1 MSILWCAIAR
11 MLKSRPPSYSDSLLY
26 LPDSTDTFY
35 IESPSSKP
43 YKAPILKVPS
53 ISSVITETP
62 ISNSVAEGLIVGER
76 SSPTETNYHY
86 TSCEKWYNRLIGFGF
101 HITLIS
107 LFETVFFFLFV
118 SQTEDTALQNTV
130 ENYIRSTLTSCNQ
143 WTPNTTQYV
152 EDILSLIINT
162 TQVNTEGS
170 LARTNRVLFNHSL
183 QIQSWMYMTGLL
195 SAILISTCI
204 GQKAKLRLAWRR
216 ILIDN
221 LCMVALLGLYE
232 WTFFKTI
239 IYNYE
244 NLSMPELN
252 QHIVQQLQDSCG
264 LLVDRI

>member
-1 MSILWCAIAR
+1 

-26 LPDSTDTFY
+26 LPESANTLY
-35 IESPSSKP
+35 IEAPSSPK
-43 YKAPILKVPS
+43 S
-53 ISSVITETP
+53 IVVVNQT
-62 ISNSVAEGLIVGER
+62 NH
-76 SSPTETNYHY
+76 TNYHY
-86 TSCEKWYNRLIGFGF
+86 TPCEKWYNRLIGFGF

-264 LLVDRI
+264 LLQLASKP